1 MISEMEEAGAR
12 APEEQALAARKAI
25 EALRAGVPNRDAVT
39 ALGVASPAI
48 AERFG
53 DLLATVAERGAEPQ
67 SPAGFLVAGGFG
79 AGKSHLLE
87 YMQHLALARN
97 FVVSKV
103 VISKETPLHD
113 PVKFYRAAIGNAVAH
128 GRRGPALAQIA
139 AELQPRGEPYH
150 DFYTWVQGTRE
161 LNQRFAATLYLHEH
175 AQQDPELQERILQFW
190 AGDPITVGDLKRA
203 LRAQGEG
210 MTYLFDPIDARS
222 LALQRFRFVARLILA
237 GGYAGWAL
245 LVDEAELIA
254 RYSVLQRARS
264 YAELA
269 RWTGN
274 LKGELYPGIA
284 SVFAITSDYEAA
296 ILEGR
301 HDREHVP
308 ARLRATGR
316 EADDLMAGQA
326 ERGMRLISRALRLP
340 PPSRPVIRGTY
351 EHLRSLHGAAYA
363 WEPPPVG
370 SAPYATST
378 SMREYV
384 RWWITE
390 WDLKRLD
397 PSYEPSLEVTH
408 LTPDLS
414 EDEALD
420 QPAEETGDPP
430 LSQVEIC

>member
-1 MISEMEEAGAR
+1 MLDAH
-12 APEEQALAARKAI
+12 QLAARKAI

-39 ALGVASPAI
+39 ALGSASPAI
-48 AERFG
+48 EERFG
-53 DLLATVAERGAEPQ
+53 DVLATMAERGVEPQ

-79 AGKSHLLE
+79 SGKSHLLE

-97 FVVSKV
+97 FVASKL

-113 PVKFYRAAIGNAVAH
+113 PVKFYRAALGNAVAP
-128 GRRGPALAQIA
+128 GRRGPALAQVA
-139 AELQPRGEPYH
+139 AELQPRGESYL
-150 DFYTWVQGTRE
+150 DFYTWVQGSRE
-161 LNQRFAATLYLHEH
+161 LNQRFAATVYLHEH

-203 LRAQGEG
+203 LKAQGEG
-210 MTYLFDPIDARS
+210 MTYVFDPIDART
-222 LALQRFRFVARLILA
+222 LALQRFRFVARLMLA
-237 GGYAGWAL
+237 AGYAGWVL

-254 RYSVLQRARS
+254 RYSVLQRAKS
-264 YAELA
+264 YAEIA

-274 LKGELYPGIA
+274 LKGDLYPGLA

-296 ILEGR
+296 ILEAR
-301 HDREHVP
+301 RDREHVP

-316 EADDLMAGQA
+316 EADDLIAGHA
-326 ERGMRLISRALRLP
+326 ERGIRLISRALKLP
-340 PPSRPVIRGTY
+340 PPSRPVIKRTY
-351 EHLRSLHGAAYA
+351 EHLRSLHGDAYA

-397 PSYEPSLEVTH
+397 PTYEPSMEVTH
-408 LTPDLS
+408 LMPDLS
-414 EDEALD
+414 EDEALEQSYE
-420 QPAEETGDPP
+420 QPGEPALAQPDYP
-430 LSQVEIC
+430 

>member
-1 MISEMEEAGAR
+1 MLEA
-12 APEEQALAARKAI
+12 QQLAARKAI
-25 EALRAGVPNRDAVT
+25 EALRAGVPNRDAVN

-48 AERFG
+48 ADRFG
-53 DLLATVAERGAEPQ
+53 DLLATVAERGVEPQ
-67 SPAGFLVAGGFG
+67 SPTGFLVAGGFG

-87 YMQHLALARN
+87 YLQHLALARN
-97 FVVSKV
+97 FVTSKV

-113 PVKFYRAAIGNAVAH
+113 PVKFYRAAIGNAVAQ
-128 GRRGPALAQIA
+128 GRRGPALAEIA
-139 AELQPRGEPYH
+139 TELQPRSEAYH
-150 DFYTWVQGTRE
+150 EFYSWVQGTRE

-175 AQQDPELQERILQFW
+175 AQQDPELQDRIQQFW

-203 LRAQGEG
+203 LKAQGEG
-210 MTYLFDPIDARS
+210 MSYVFEPIDART

-237 GGYAGWAL
+237 AGYAGWVL

-264 YAELA
+264 YAEIA

-274 LKGELYPGIA
+274 LKGEIYPGLA
-284 SVFAITSDYEAA
+284 SVFAITSDYEPA
-296 ILEGR
+296 ILEAR
-301 HDREHVP
+301 RDREHVP

-316 EADDLMAGQA
+316 EADDVLAGQA
-326 ERGMRLISRALRLP
+326 ERGMRLIGRALRLP
-340 PPSRPVIRGTY
+340 PPSRPVIRKTY

-363 WEPPPVG
+363 WEPPAVG

-397 PSYEPSLEVTH
+397 PTYEPSLEVTH
-408 LTPDLS
+408 LAPDLS
-414 EDEALD
+414 EDELLE
-420 QPAEETGDPP
+420 QPYDEVAGDPALP
-430 LSQVEIC
+430 WADSS